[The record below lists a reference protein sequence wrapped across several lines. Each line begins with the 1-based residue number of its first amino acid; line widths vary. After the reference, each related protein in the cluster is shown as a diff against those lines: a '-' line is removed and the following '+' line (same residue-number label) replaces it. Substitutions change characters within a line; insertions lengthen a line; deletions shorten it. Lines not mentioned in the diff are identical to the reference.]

1 MNLKYGIIEINGEI
15 FCPGY
20 TFDDFQKSVFFEGQD
35 GVRVI
40 KIKDIV
46 SINDNNFI
54 VSLFFRNK
62 VLYMISMMCVDID
75 IPFSEEIKRKQ
86 FHDEFLAKNRLNS
99 ENFFDWGNIKSV
111 YDSKGNVSSINIIY
125 NAGV

>member
-35 GVRVI
+35 GVRVV

-46 SINDNNFI
+46 SINEKLMVRQRLSHMYLQSI
-54 VSLFFRNK
+54 
-62 VLYMISMMCVDID
+62 MI
-75 IPFSEEIKRKQ
+75 
-86 FHDEFLAKNRLNS
+86 
-99 ENFFDWGNIKSV
+99 
-111 YDSKGNVSSINIIY
+111 
-125 NAGV
+125 

>member
-15 FCPGY
+15 FYPGY

-46 SINDNNFI
+46 SINEKLMVRQRLLHMYLQSI
-54 VSLFFRNK
+54 
-62 VLYMISMMCVDID
+62 MI
-75 IPFSEEIKRKQ
+75 
-86 FHDEFLAKNRLNS
+86 
-99 ENFFDWGNIKSV
+99 
-111 YDSKGNVSSINIIY
+111 
-125 NAGV
+125 